1 MPPPSFLPLLGEG
14 VRHAIAK
21 RAAWNQQQRRLLA
34 LVINMMRRVT
44 GFIFW
49 REREIADIR
58 EATYR
63 FRLVE
68 RQHVE
73 RRVAFHQRFH
83 IVFQQRPDHD
93 TGAVLLNLSKH
104 LIQRLGRGIVDF

>member
-1 MPPPSFLPLLGEG
+1 
-14 VRHAIAK
+14 
-21 RAAWNQQQRRLLA
+21 
-34 LVINMMRRVT
+34 MMRRVT
-44 GFIFW
+44 GFIFR

-58 EATYR
+58 EATYS

-93 TGAVLLNLSKH
+93 TGAVLLNLSEH